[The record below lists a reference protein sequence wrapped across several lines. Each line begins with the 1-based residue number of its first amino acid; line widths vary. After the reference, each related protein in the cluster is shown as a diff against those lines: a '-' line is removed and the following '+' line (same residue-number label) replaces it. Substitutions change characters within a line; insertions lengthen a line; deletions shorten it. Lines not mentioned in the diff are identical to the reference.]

1 MSDYLFDKSGD
12 DAEVSGLE
20 SLLGA
25 YAHRAPLREPPRPP
39 SPAPPPRPRPRRR
52 ALVAAALAFAAV
64 AALALALLRPW
75 AGRGGGSPG
84 CAEGDPGFAFAVQ
97 SGAARC
103 GGGVASKGSL
113 PVGAWLETA
122 GGSITDVRVAD
133 LGALTVFGDSRLRLA
148 GSGPAEHRFELA
160 RGHVS
165 ARVLAPPRLFVIDT
179 PVAAAVDLGC
189 AYDLEVDA
197 DGRAHLQVT
206 SGAVSLEGRG
216 LRAYVPMGAEVIAT
230 PGRGPGTPVS
240 LDASA
245 ALKRAAARFDAGDAS
260 AGAALVAAAGP
271 NDTVTLWNLLWRTA
285 GADRL
290 AVFRKLNELT
300 IRPPEAREEDV
311 LAGQPQALEAWRQS
325 LDTTWMV
332 H

>member
-12 DAEVSGLE
+12 DAEVSELE

-25 YAHRAPLREPPRPP
+25 YAHRAPLRQPPP
-39 SPAPPPRPRPRRR
+39 SPAPSPPRSRRR
-52 ALVAAALAFAAV
+52 ARRTAALAFAAL
-64 AALALALLRPW
+64 AALALVLLRPW
-75 AGRGGGSPG
+75 ASRRDGPPG
-84 CAEGDPGFAFAVQ
+84 CPEGDPGFAFAVQ

-103 GGGVASKGSL
+103 GGGLASKGSL
-113 PVGAWLETA
+113 PVGAWLETD

-133 LGALTVFGDSRLRLA
+133 IGALTVFGDSRLRLS
-148 GSGPAEHRFELA
+148 GSGPAEHRFELE

-197 DGRAHLQVT
+197 EGRTLLQVT
-206 SGAVSLEGRG
+206 SGAVSLEGHG
-216 LRAYVPMGAEVIAT
+216 LRAYVPMGSEVVAT

-240 LDASA
+240 LAA
-245 ALKRAAARFDAGDAS
+245 TTALKRAAARFDAGDRS
-260 AGAALVAAAGP
+260 AGATLVAAAGA
-271 NDTVTLWNLLWRTA
+271 NDTVTLWNLLSRTS

-300 IRPPEAREEDV
+300 VRPPEAREEDV

>member
-12 DAEVSGLE
+12 DAEVSELE

-25 YAHRAPLREPPRPP
+25 YAHRAPLRQPPP
-39 SPAPPPRPRPRRR
+39 SPAPSPPRSRRR
-52 ALVAAALAFAAV
+52 ARRTAALAFAAL
-64 AALALALLRPW
+64 AALALVLLRPW
-75 AGRGGGSPG
+75 ASRRGGPPG
-84 CAEGDPGFAFAVQ
+84 CPEGDPGFAFAVQ

-103 GGGVASKGSL
+103 GGGLASKGSL
-113 PVGAWLETA
+113 PVGAWLETD

-133 LGALTVFGDSRLRLA
+133 IGALTVFGDSRLRLS
-148 GSGPAEHRFELA
+148 GSGPAEHRFELE

-197 DGRAHLQVT
+197 EGRTLLQVT
-206 SGAVSLEGRG
+206 SGAVSLEGHG
-216 LRAYVPMGAEVIAT
+216 LRAYVPMGSEVVAT

-240 LDASA
+240 LAA
-245 ALKRAAARFDAGDAS
+245 TTALKRAAARFDAGDRS
-260 AGAALVAAAGP
+260 AGATLVAAAGA
-271 NDTVTLWNLLWRTA
+271 NDTVTLWNLLSRTS

-300 IRPPEAREEDV
+300 VRPPEAREEDV